1 MENKKRFYIYN
12 SWKDAIELLSTEEQG
27 TMLMNLFKHSEGMEP
42 TLDTSGLKLVWA
54 GMKFLLEQDNA
65 KYQEAVQRGKNAASK
80 RQLTAPQSKLT
91 APHDI
96 VTAPQIDLL
105 HRIDNDNVND
115 NVNAN
120 DNRNGNGGDT
130 RVKTVETFKT
140 LDIPS
145 IITQSYIISPEFK
158 SLDESIREE
167 IIEKY
172 FA

>member
-105 HRIDNDNVND
+105 HRIDNGNVNVND
-115 NVNAN
+115 N

-130 RVKTVETFKT
+130 RVETFT
-140 LDIPS
+140 LDTPL
-145 IITQSYIISPEFK
+145 TQSELVDLKFT
-158 SLDESIREE
+158 EMFGEWR
-167 IIEKY
+167 
-172 FA
+172 